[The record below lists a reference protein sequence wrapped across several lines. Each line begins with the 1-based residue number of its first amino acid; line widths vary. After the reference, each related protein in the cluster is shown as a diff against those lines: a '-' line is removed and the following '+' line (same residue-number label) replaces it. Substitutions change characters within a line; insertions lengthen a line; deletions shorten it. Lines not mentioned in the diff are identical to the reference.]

1 MKTIHP
7 GHLEH
12 RFCIFGCQILCIPD
26 LAIMPQVA
34 ELASDALFLSVEFAV
49 VVEVVVVV
57 SGGGGFNVVIGVDVV
72 VR

>member
-1 MKTIHP
+1 M
-7 GHLEH
+7 
-12 RFCIFGCQILCIPD
+12 
-26 LAIMPQVA
+26 A

-57 SGGGGFNVVIGVDVV
+57 SGGGGGSNVVIGVDVV

>member
-1 MKTIHP
+1 M
-7 GHLEH
+7 
-12 RFCIFGCQILCIPD
+12 
-26 LAIMPQVA
+26 A

-57 SGGGGFNVVIGVDVV
+57 SGGGGGFNVVIGVDVV

>member
-1 MKTIHP
+1 MMAARTKMISTAP
-7 GHLEH
+7 TM
-12 RFCIFGCQILCIPD
+12 IPK
-26 LAIMPQVA
+26 VA
-34 ELASDALFLSVEFAV
+34 ELASGVVFLSVEFAV

>member
-1 MKTIHP
+1 M
-7 GHLEH
+7 
-12 RFCIFGCQILCIPD
+12 
-26 LAIMPQVA
+26 A
-34 ELASDALFLSVEFAV
+34 ELASDSLFLSVEFAV

>member
-1 MKTIHP
+1 MES
-7 GHLEH
+7 G
-12 RFCIFGCQILCIPD
+12 
-26 LAIMPQVA
+26 
-34 ELASDALFLSVEFAV
+34 ALFLSVEFAV

>member
-1 MKTIHP
+1 M
-7 GHLEH
+7 
-12 RFCIFGCQILCIPD
+12 
-26 LAIMPQVA
+26 A

-57 SGGGGFNVVIGVDVV
+57 SGGGGGGGFNVVIGVDVV

>member
-1 MKTIHP
+1 M
-7 GHLEH
+7 
-12 RFCIFGCQILCIPD
+12 
-26 LAIMPQVA
+26 A

>member
-1 MKTIHP
+1 M
-7 GHLEH
+7 
-12 RFCIFGCQILCIPD
+12 
-26 LAIMPQVA
+26 A

-57 SGGGGFNVVIGVDVV
+57 SGVGGFNVVIGVDVV